1 MKQVWLVRGKLDSDQ
16 LWMSPFKNINFYRYI
31 VMEVGEPAQLLEVTV
46 DMLSPDWYHI
56 MTSSGKGSKY
66 DTFMSSSHS
75 KSSNTIVAR

>member
-1 MKQVWLVRGKLDSDQ
+1 
-16 LWMSPFKNINFYRYI
+16 
-31 VMEVGEPAQLLEVTV
+31 MEVGEPAQLLEVTV

-75 KSSNTIVAR
+75 KFSNTI